1 MRRTRPRR
9 WLLVGS
15 LALNLFLVGVVA
27 AYQLRG
33 AVPPSASVSSPRTQL
48 RVEQIAET
56 LPKPDAD
63 RLEAVFRS
71 HAAELSEY
79 TTAIRQSQDRQRDGF
94 RAQPFNPKPVAAAM
108 AETRFNHD
116 AAKRVIHEV
125 ILEAASQM
133 SPAGR
138 AKLAEWAAPP
148 SVDVPR

>member
-1 MRRTRPRR
+1 MTIAGPRH

-15 LALNLFLVGVVA
+15 LTLNLFLIGVVA
-27 AYQLRG
+27 AYQMRG
-33 AVPPSASVSSPRTQL
+33 AVPAAQPSTRL
-48 RVEQIAET
+48 NIDQIAET

-63 RLEAVFRS
+63 RLEAVFRG

-79 TTAIRQSQDRQRDGF
+79 TTAIRQSQDRERDLF
-94 RAQPFNPKPVAAAM
+94 RATPFDAKPVGDAM
-108 AETRFNHD
+108 ATARFNHD

-138 AKLAEWAAPP
+138 AKLAEWASPP
-148 SVDVPR
+148 AVDVPR

>member
-1 MRRTRPRR
+1 MTIAGPRH

-15 LALNLFLVGVVA
+15 LTLNLFLIGVVA
-27 AYQLRG
+27 AYQLRS
-33 AVPPSASVSSPRTQL
+33 AVPAAQPSTRL
-48 RVEQIAET
+48 NIEQIAET

-94 RAQPFNPKPVAAAM
+94 RAQPFDPKPVEDAM
-108 AETRFNHD
+108 ATTRFNHD

-125 ILEAASQM
+125 ILEAATQM

-148 SVDVPR
+148 AVDVPR

>member
-1 MRRTRPRR
+1 VRRTRPRR

-15 LALNLFLVGVVA
+15 LALNLFLIGVVV

-33 AVPPSASVSSPRTQL
+33 AVPSAQPSTQL
-48 RVEQIAET
+48 RIEQIAET

-63 RLEAVFRS
+63 RLEAIFRGR
-71 HAAELSEY
+71 AAELSEY

-94 RAQPFNPKPVAAAM
+94 RAQPFDPKPVEAAM
-108 AETRFNHD
+108 TTTRFNHD

-125 ILEAASQM
+125 ILEAATQM

-138 AKLAEWAAPP
+138 AKLAEWASPP
-148 SVDVPR
+148 AVDVPR

>member
-1 MRRTRPRR
+1 VRRTRPRR

-15 LALNLFLVGVVA
+15 LALNLFLIGVVA

-33 AVPPSASVSSPRTQL
+33 AVPSAQPSTQL
-48 RVEQIAET
+48 RIEQIAET
-56 LPKPDAD
+56 LPKADAD

-71 HAAELSEY
+71 RAAELSEY
-79 TTAIRQSQDRQRDGF
+79 TTAIRRSQDRQRDGF
-94 RAQPFNPKPVAAAM
+94 RAQPYDPKPVEDAM
-108 AETRFNHD
+108 AATRFNHD

-125 ILEAASQM
+125 ILEAAAQM

-148 SVDVPR
+148 AVDVPR